1 MICFKFFSYNKKT
14 FSYIERFGAISMLF
28 RLINRHFGFFSPE
41 GRERER
47 ELLQYSFRVSR
58 VLGNSSVTVVS
69 CLWNFTIYGWDKQ

>member
-1 MICFKFFSYNKKT
+1 
-14 FSYIERFGAISMLF
+14 MLF
-28 RLINRHFGFFSPE
+28 RLINHHFGFFSPE

-69 CLWNFTIYGWDKQ
+69 CL